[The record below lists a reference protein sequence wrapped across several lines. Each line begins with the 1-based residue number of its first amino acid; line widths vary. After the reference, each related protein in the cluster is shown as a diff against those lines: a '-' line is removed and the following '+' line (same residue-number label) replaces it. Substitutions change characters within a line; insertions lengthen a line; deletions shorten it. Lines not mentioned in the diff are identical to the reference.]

1 MNADF
6 LSNFILLD
14 KQSNTPSHLSHPP
27 SFLFQYP
34 FLNANQSTKMS
45 GIVVIYQKNY

>member
-14 KQSNTPSHLSHPP
+14 KQSNTTSLLSYPP